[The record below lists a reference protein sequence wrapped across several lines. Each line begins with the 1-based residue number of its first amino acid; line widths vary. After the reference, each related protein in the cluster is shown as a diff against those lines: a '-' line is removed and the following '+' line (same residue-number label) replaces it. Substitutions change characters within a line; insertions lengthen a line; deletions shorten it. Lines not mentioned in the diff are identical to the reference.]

1 MLVYISRRLLLT
13 LPLMFGVLFITF
25 FLMQMVPG
33 NPVERMLGERG
44 GTPEERARLMHELG
58 LDRPW
63 YVRFGAY
70 VSDLARGDPGRT
82 LLSRERIADEI
93 ADRFPNTC
101 LLALTAVIVAVALG
115 LSTGLLSALWPG
127 SWVDH
132 LCRLVA
138 IFGLSTPVFWF
149 GLMLMLFFALKLQ
162 WLPASSDTPSMAV
175 NLILPSITLG
185 LRPAAF
191 IQRVTR
197 SSLLDIMRTDYIRT
211 ARAKGLPER
220 VVILRHAL
228 RNAMV
233 PIITLIGL
241 DLGSLLS
248 GSVITERIF
257 SYRGIGLYALEG
269 IQNREYSVVMASVLL
284 TSFLFLMVNLVVD
297 VLYAFLD
304 PRIRYE

>member
-1 MLVYISRRLLLT
+1 MVLFITRRLLVT
-13 LPLMFGVLFITF
+13 IPLMLGILFVTF

-33 NPVERMLGERG
+33 NPVDRMLGERG
-44 GTPEERARLMHELG
+44 GTPEERARLIRELG

-63 YVRFGAY
+63 YVRFGDY
-70 VSDLARGDPGRT
+70 VLDLARGDPGRT
-82 LLSRERIADEI
+82 LLSREKIADEI

-101 LLALTAVIVAVALG
+101 ILAITSLALATVLG
-115 LSTGLLSALWPG
+115 LAAGILSAVYPG
-127 SWVDH
+127 RLIDH
-132 LCRLVA
+132 GCRLIS

-149 GLMLMLFFALKLQ
+149 GLMLMLFFALHLR
-162 WLPASSDTPSMAV
+162 WLPSSSDTPWLAL
-175 NLILPSITLG
+175 NLVLPSITLG

-197 SSLLDIMRTDYIRT
+197 SELMDILRSDYIRT

-233 PIITLIGL
+233 PIVTLIGL

-248 GSVITERIF
+248 VSVITERIF
-257 SYRGIGLYALEG
+257 NFRGIGLYALEG
-269 IQNREYSVVMASVLL
+269 IQNRDYAVVMATVLL
-284 TSFLFLMVNLVVD
+284 TSFLFLIANLVVD
-297 VLYAFLD
+297 VLYALLD
-304 PRIRYE
+304 PRIRYD

>member
-1 MLVYISRRLLLT
+1 MLVFIARRLLVT
-13 LPLMFGVLFITF
+13 IPLMLGILFVTF

-33 NPVERMLGERG
+33 NPVDRMLGERG
-44 GTPEERARLMHELG
+44 GTPEERARLTHELG

-63 YVRFGAY
+63 YERFGAY
-70 VSDLARGDPGRT
+70 ILDLAHGDPGRT
-82 LLSRERIADEI
+82 LLSREKIADEI

-101 LLALTAVIVAVALG
+101 ILAITSLLLATALG
-115 LSTGLLSALWPG
+115 LSTGVLSAVWPG

-132 LCRLVA
+132 ACRLIS

-149 GLMLMLFFALKLQ
+149 GLMLMLFFALHLR
-162 WLPASSDTPSMAV
+162 WLPSSSDTPWLAL

-197 SSLLDIMRTDYIRT
+197 SELLDILRTDYIRT
-211 ARAKGLPER
+211 ARAKGLPEST
-220 VVILRHAL
+220 VILRHAL

-233 PIITLIGL
+233 PIVTLIGL

-257 SYRGIGLYALEG
+257 NFRGIGLYALEG
-269 IQNREYSVVMASVLL
+269 IQNRDYSIVMATVLL
-284 TSFLFLMVNLVVD
+284 TSALFLIANLVVD

-304 PRIRYE
+304 PRIRHD